1 MRLAKSPLLIGWALT
16 ASLGSGAVDSA
27 RAQSFEKTAVA
38 VRIQGESPRI
48 DGSIDEAVWESA
60 HRIADF
66 VQKIPNE
73 GTAPSVLTEVWI
85 LYDDDALYVA
95 ARLRRP
101 DPEAIRTSVTRRD
114 GESDAELFRISIDP
128 YLDRRTGYTFSVSSG
143 SVRGDWYHPQ
153 DQEKGGREAQYD
165 PVWSARARV
174 DEQGWTAEMRIPFS
188 QLRFSAVKNQVWGL
202 QLTRDLPDKGEQDQW
217 VLIPQAAAGYASRFG
232 RLIGISEIPAVR
244 RLELLPYVAADL
256 RYRGNVDP
264 ADPFDDRVT
273 GRAGA
278 DLKLGLGPNLTLDAT
293 INPDFGQVEADPAV
307 VNLTAFETVFDER
320 RPFFIEGN
328 ELLTGR
334 GQSFLGRPTWFY
346 SRRIGAPP
354 RGSARAEFVEQPAN
368 TTILTAAKVTG
379 RLASGMSIGALAA
392 VTPREYATVYDPAVD
407 PDVHRVPVEPPST
420 VGVVRIQ
427 QEVGS
432 QQSNVGAT
440 VTHVYRS
447 LDSRGELRE
456 LLPRSALAAGFDWK
470 ARFMEGMYEVTG
482 WLGASRVEGHAE
494 AIARLQQVSSHL
506 YQRPDQDHVHYDPT
520 RSSLSGVTAS
530 IRGDKNAGRFTLG
543 GIQLSTRSPGFD
555 INDVGQMR
563 SGDDIDFNADIQLR
577 DTRPNR
583 LVRYF
588 QFGTSTQI
596 GWNYGWIRQYVRV
609 TQSGRITLHNFWN
622 ISARG
627 TLHRRAQSDELTRG
641 GPLLGTPSGYAVSA
655 QVNSRPNVPTTWT
668 ARVEYFDDE
677 FGGWRWDGSTGLSVR
692 PTHRWQASLDLSY
705 SRSVDTRQYVA
716 TIPSPSATYQRRWVF
731 SSLERSTLSGRL
743 RLNYALTPDFTIEGY
758 AEPFAASGRFF
769 GFGEVPVQPC
779 TSGTNCPVS
788 RALRLYGSSGSGTSI
803 APSTDGYEVRD
814 GEETFLLPV
823 LDFNRLSFR
832 SNLVLRWEWLPGS
845 TAYLIWQQARQDE
858 AGAGSHIGLSDLW
871 AAAGAEG
878 DNFFVAKVSYWLG
891 SR

>member
-1 MRLAKSPLLIGWALT
+1 M
-16 ASLGSGAVDSA
+16 
-27 RAQSFEKTAVA
+27 
-38 VRIQGESPRI
+38 
-48 DGSIDEAVWESA
+48 
-60 HRIADF
+60 
-66 VQKIPNE
+66 
-73 GTAPSVLTEVWI
+73 
-85 LYDDDALYVA
+85 
-95 ARLRRP
+95 
-101 DPEAIRTSVTRRD
+101 
-114 GESDAELFRISIDP
+114 
-128 YLDRRTGYTFSVSSG
+128 
-143 SVRGDWYHPQ
+143 
-153 DQEKGGREAQYD
+153 
-165 PVWSARARV
+165 
-174 DEQGWTAEMRIPFS
+174 
-188 QLRFSAVKNQVWGL
+188 
-202 QLTRDLPDKGEQDQW
+202 
-217 VLIPQAAAGYASRFG
+217 
-232 RLIGISEIPAVR
+232 
-244 RLELLPYVAADL
+244 
-256 RYRGNVDP
+256 
-264 ADPFDDRVT
+264 
-273 GRAGA
+273 
-278 DLKLGLGPNLTLDAT
+278 
-293 INPDFGQVEADPAV
+293 
-307 VNLTAFETVFDER
+307 
-320 RPFFIEGN
+320 
-328 ELLTGR
+328 
-334 GQSFLGRPTWFY
+334 
-346 SRRIGAPP
+346 
-354 RGSARAEFVEQPAN
+354 
-368 TTILTAAKVTG
+368 
-379 RLASGMSIGALAA
+379 
-392 VTPREYATVYDPAVD
+392 
-407 PDVHRVPVEPPST
+407 
-420 VGVVRIQ
+420 
-427 QEVGS
+427 
-432 QQSNVGAT
+432 
-440 VTHVYRS
+440 
-447 LDSRGELRE
+447 
-456 LLPRSALAAGFDWK
+456 
-470 ARFMEGMYEVTG
+470 
-482 WLGASRVEGHAE
+482 
-494 AIARLQQVSSHL
+494 
-506 YQRPDQDHVHYDPT
+506 
-520 RSSLSGVTAS
+520 
-530 IRGDKNAGRFTLG
+530 
-543 GIQLSTRSPGFD
+543 
-555 INDVGQMR
+555 
-563 SGDDIDFNADIQLR
+563 
-577 DTRPNR
+577 
-583 LVRYF
+583 RYF

-596 GWNYGWIRQYVRV
+596 GWNYGWIRQYLRV

-731 SSLERSTLSGRL
+731 SSLEKSTLSGRL